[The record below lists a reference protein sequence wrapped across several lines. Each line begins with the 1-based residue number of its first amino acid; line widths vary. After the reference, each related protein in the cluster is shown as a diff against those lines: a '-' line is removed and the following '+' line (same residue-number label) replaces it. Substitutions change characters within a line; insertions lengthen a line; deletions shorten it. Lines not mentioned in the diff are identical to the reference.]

1 MLCISY
7 HTEKNKG
14 IKEARH
20 KRAHTVWVHLYE
32 VQEHTNRIESGGGVW
47 AATTLI
53 YVCVGRKLKE
63 KRNTGNI
70 SRGFGQGTHQVMLAS
85 KA

>member
-1 MLCISY
+1 MYIL
-7 HTEKNKG
+7 HTKKSKG

-20 KRAHTVWVHLYE
+20 KRVQAAGVHLYE
-32 VQEHTNRIESGGGVW
+32 VQEHANLIGSGGSVW

-63 KRNTGNI
+63 KRNTGYI
-70 SRGFGQGTHQVMLAS
+70 SRGFEQGTHQAMSAIFFF
-85 KA
+85 

>member
-1 MLCISY
+1 MLYIFY
-7 HTEKNKG
+7 HTKKNKG

-20 KRAHTVWVHLYE
+20 KRVHAVWVRLYE
-32 VQEHTNRIESGGGVW
+32 VQEHAHLIRSGGSVW

-53 YVCVGRKLKE
+53 YVCGGRKLQE

-70 SRGFGQGTHQVMLAS
+70 SRGFGQGTHQVMLAN